1 MKKKTKVIIS
11 AVAAVMFVIV
21 IIVGA
26 VVWSNQTEELVLDPV
41 SKPLAAFSQEV
52 HEGMS
57 DKWQVNEKLRCTSI
71 IFGLDEKGNIV
82 DNGFSRMEFWDETTQ
97 DSYELIYSINENGES
112 KARVLLREQDVDIAS
127 LENPDAEQ
135 IRLFMQNV
143 DISGLVIGHD
153 EGDEE
158 FDYIMLRYDGSIKAN
173 FEVPDFDCE
182 VPTYYVANG
191 EIRQISNTAEAETD
205 YAIVNVHKMRD
216 GVGVGTMVQF
226 LVANSDIK

>member
-11 AVAAVMFVIV
+11 AVAAVMSVIGV
-21 IIVGA
+21 IAGA
-26 VVWSNQTEELVLDPV
+26 VVWSNRTEELVLNPA
-41 SKPLAAFSQEV
+41 SKSLAAFSQEV

-71 IFGLDEKGNIV
+71 IFSLDKHGSFV
-82 DNGFSRMEFWDETTQ
+82 DNGFNRMEFWDETTQ
-97 DSYELIYSINENGES
+97 DSYELIYSIDENGES
-112 KARVLLREQDVDIAS
+112 KARVLLREQDIDIAS

-153 EGDEE
+153 ESNEE

-173 FEVPDFDCE
+173 FEIPDSDCDL
-182 VPTYYVANG
+182 PTYYVING
-191 EIRQISNTAEAETD
+191 EIRQIANTAEAETD
-205 YAIVNVHKMRD
+205 YAIVNAHKMRD

-226 LVANSDIK
+226 FVANSDIK